1 MNMATSEQAQAPTQY
16 LPQSHASQD
25 EKSPVRSATDEYTG
39 RKRQLDYP
47 AAPQR
52 SPVPVVDNHTHL
64 DFRDGHVR
72 LTPTQVMDAAATVN
86 VVGAVQVATD
96 LGSARYTIEALDAE
110 PRLRGALAI
119 HPNDTVKLAAEGTLD
134 EAIDQIKEFA
144 QHPSVVCIGET
155 GLDYYRT
162 EGEDNWDIQK
172 YAFKRH
178 IELAVELGL
187 ALQIHDREAHDDVI
201 ATLLSMDQLPEHVVF
216 HSYSG
221 DAAMANILNEHG
233 WYASFS
239 GMVTFKNNH
248 DAREAARHMRQE
260 LLLVETDAP
269 FLTPHPYRGRP
280 NAPYMVPYTLYQL
293 AETRDQ
299 SVEDLG
305 SVIFENTQRVYGEF
319 ATD

>member
-1 MNMATSEQAQAPTQY
+1 MATSAQRDTPAQY
-16 LPQSHASQD
+16 LPQAQSND
-25 EKSPVRSATDEYTG
+25 EGTQPVRATTDEYTG
-39 RKRQLDYP
+39 RKRRLEYP
-47 AAPQR
+47 PAPEP

-64 DFRDGHVR
+64 DFRDGYVQ
-72 LTPTQVMDAAATVN
+72 LSPTEVMDAAATVN
-86 VVGAVQVATD
+86 VVGAIQVATD
-96 LGSARYTIEALDAE
+96 LEAAQYTIDALDQE

-119 HPNDTVKLAAEGTLD
+119 HPNDTVALAKAGKLD
-134 EAIDQIKEFA
+134 EAINQIARLA
-144 QHPSVVCIGET
+144 QHPGVVCIGET

-172 YAFKRH
+172 YAFRRH

-187 ALQIHDREAHDDVI
+187 PLQIHDRDAHDDVI
-201 ATLLSMDQLPEHVVF
+201 ATLHSMDRLPKHVVF

-221 DAAMANILNEHG
+221 DAAMAEILNEHG

-248 DAREAARHMRQE
+248 TAREAARQMRPE

-293 AETRDQ
+293 AQTRDQ
-299 SVEDLG
+299 TVEDLG

-319 ATD
+319 ETD